1 MGKKDKKDPIT
12 REWVQ
17 LQIKGSLSSYVTWGQ
32 FGVILAIIAGA
43 IAFLYEKILDL
54 YSSL

>member
-1 MGKKDKKDPIT
+1 MTKKDKTEPIT

-32 FGVILAIIAGA
+32 FAVILAIIAGA
-43 IAFLYEKILDL
+43 IGFLYDKITDL